1 MKRMILVSSPPA
13 CGKTFISKQLA
24 KNLKHV
30 VYLDK
35 DTLIPLSK
43 QIFRV
48 AKKPYDRSS
57 DFFEENIRDY
67 EYDVILDLGFEA
79 LEYDDTV
86 LINAPFTREIR
97 DTEYIAK
104 LRAKLRSLG
113 ARLTVIWVVTTPEVC
128 RERMRR
134 RNSDRDVYKITHWNE
149 YVRNVD
155 FSIPHEIDDPDEKDD
170 LLLFY
175 NSSEAEYIKSMHDV
189 LLLLEGEHTHK

>member
-1 MKRMILVSSPPA
+1 MYPERATHK
-13 CGKTFISKQLA
+13 
-24 KNLKHV
+24 
-30 VYLDK
+30 
-35 DTLIPLSK
+35 
-43 QIFRV
+43 
-48 AKKPYDRSS
+48 
-57 DFFEENIRDY
+57 IRD
-67 EYDVILDLGFEA
+67 A
-79 LEYDDTV
+79 
-86 LINAPFTREIR
+86 
-97 DTEYIAK
+97 EYIAK

-189 LLLLEGEHTHK
+189 LLVLEGEQTDK